1 MGVGVVDRRV
11 VGGIYKRMNMEGAMS
26 QASIIRT
33 VKRLGNGA
41 MVPVHK
47 ADLEKIGASIGSTV
61 QVTIQK
67 VDDNYDATRKSAV
80 KMRQRFAR
88 TLELLGK

>member
-1 MGVGVVDRRV
+1 
-11 VGGIYKRMNMEGAMS
+11 MNMERKMS
-26 QASIIRT
+26 QTSIIRT

-47 ADLEKIGASIGSTV
+47 ADLEKIGATIGSTV
-61 QVTIQK
+61 QITIQI
-67 VDDNYDATRKSAV
+67 VDDNYGATRKSAL